1 MGGNRRGLDVPH
13 RFCPESVP
21 CLVIDLHGQHHE
33 HHDSNGEQEQRL
45 GNDRLLFCVDFGAR
59 IELEHL
65 SRIRPLPF
73 HRVFQATRVVAM
85 IPLVEHRAFKPKQVT
100 HVDMPPDQ
108 IAHRLT
114 DSLRMLRDKD
124 EVNALV
130 TVHMQLL
137 HIRRRLLAY
146 RRRRIDALRL
156 IDHDQSC
163 ASAFRATDATKVRQ
177 SRRARL
183 PDLEYRRPAR
193 DAPSQFSSATKPH
206 AASYRSPE
214 PL

>member
-1 MGGNRRGLDVPH
+1 
-13 RFCPESVP
+13 
-21 CLVIDLHGQHHE
+21 
-33 HHDSNGEQEQRL
+33 
-45 GNDRLLFCVDFGAR
+45 
-59 IELEHL
+59 
-65 SRIRPLPF
+65 
-73 HRVFQATRVVAM
+73 M

-156 IDHDQSC
+156 IDHDQILR
-163 ASAFRATDATKVRQ
+163 FRLFVPLTQPRFVNLDVLDCQISNTVDQHATPLRNFRQ
-177 SRRARL
+177 QPNRMQRL
-183 PDLEYRRPAR
+183 TAPRNPCNQR
-193 DAPSQFSSATKPH
+193 DHLLNTILVVDVSM
-206 AASYRSPE
+206 
-214 PL
+214 